1 MGKDNLPTIIFTGTT
16 FNTHLLTS
24 SIIDDTMEL
33 INGKQLALDIQEEMR
48 QEVEQWATQGL
59 RLPHLV
65 AVLVGDNP
73 ASASYVRNKMRSCE
87 RTGIRS
93 TLIKKEADISEEAL
107 LAVIN
112 DLNNDDDVDGFIV
125 QLPLPDHISEEKVT
139 LAINPAKD
147 VDGFHPT
154 NFGLM
159 AQGMPQYIPATPFG
173 MVTMLERYGIET
185 SGKHCVVLGRSNI
198 VGTPMSILMSRKAK
212 VGNCTVTLTHS
223 RTQNLAEE
231 IRRADIIVA
240 AIGRANFVTADM
252 VKEGAVVLDV
262 GINSVE
268 DSSKKRGYRL
278 VGDVDFDNV
287 APKCSYITPVPG
299 GVGPMTVTALIM
311 NTIKSYKKYQ
321 LNKAI
326 A

>member
-1 MGKDNLPTIIFTGTT
+1 
-16 FNTHLLTS
+16 
-24 SIIDDTMEL
+24 MEL
-33 INGKQLALDIQEEMR
+33 IDGKQLALNVQDEIALN
-48 QEVEQWATQGL
+48 VKKWSDVGH

-65 AVLVGDNP
+65 AVLVGDDP

-87 RTGIRS
+87 RTGIQS
-93 TLIKKEADISEEAL
+93 TLIKKENTLTEDEL
-107 LAVIN
+107 LEIIAE
-112 DLNNDDDVDGFIV
+112 LNEDTTVDGFIV
-125 QLPLPDHISEEKVT
+125 QLPLPKHISEDKII
-139 LAINPAKD
+139 LAINPKKD

-173 MVTMLERYGIET
+173 MLTMLERYNIPT
-185 SGKHCVVLGRSNI
+185 AGKHCVVIGRSNI
-198 VGTPMSILMSRKAK
+198 VGTPMSILMSRKAT

-223 RTQNLAEE
+223 RTQNIADE

-240 AIGRANFVTADM
+240 AIGIPNFVTADM

-268 DSSKKRGYRL
+268 DKSLKQGYRL

-287 APKCSYITPVPG
+287 ASKCSFITPVPG

-311 NTIKSYKKYQ
+311 NTIKSYETYY
-321 LNKAI
+321 LNEKIAI
-326 A
+326 PKL

>member
-1 MGKDNLPTIIFTGTT
+1 
-16 FNTHLLTS
+16 
-24 SIIDDTMEL
+24 MEL
-33 INGKQLALDIQEEMR
+33 INGKQLAIDIQEEMR
-48 QEVEQWATQGL
+48 VEVDQWSKNGH

-65 AVLVGDNP
+65 AILVGDNP

-87 RTGIRS
+87 RTGIKS
-93 TLIKKEADISEEAL
+93 TLIKEDSGITEDAL
-107 LAVIN
+107 LKTIQQ
-112 DLNNDDDVDGFIV
+112 LNEDETVDGFIV
-125 QLPLPDHISEEKVT
+125 QLPLPKHISENKVT
-139 LAINPAKD
+139 LAINPSKD

-223 RTQNLAEE
+223 RTKNIKEE
-231 IRRADIIVA
+231 VQRADIIVA
-240 AIGRANFVTADM
+240 AIGIPNFITADM
-252 VKEGAVVLDV
+252 VKEGAVILDV

-278 VGDVDFDNV
+278 VGDVDFDAV
-287 APKCSYITPVPG
+287 APKCSFITPVPG

-311 NTIKSYKKYQ
+311 NTLKSYKKYY
-321 LNKAI
+321 LKA
-326 A
+326 